1 VENLPVILPDS
12 RLVGLVLLVSVL
24 LSVPSVTALTEDE
37 VRAELMRAYESVAT
51 AEEAGGYV
59 IDMVS
64 LLDEIARNLPNAAPD
79 QLENYKTI
87 INFILVKA
95 AATEVSGRQSNI
107 NELYEIALVVLIIAV
122 LGLLTWSK
130 GSSWFWATW
139 LRAHH
144 GWRIERT

>member
-24 LSVPSVTALTEDE
+24 LSAPSVTALTEDE
-37 VRAELMRAYESVAT
+37 IRAELMRAYESVAT

-107 NELYEIALVVLIIAV
+107 NELYEIALVVLIVAV
-122 LGLLTWSK
+122 LGLLIWSK